1 MDGAASTKAAAAE
14 EEPSGDAV
22 DLDSSVP
29 AASALPDPGGDVYV
43 VLLVKASLKLLGKDL
58 PPQVRHY
65 GFEMMQGPPINFLDG
80 RGREHDQQGKYKV
93 TPDYREEAELLRW
106 EHNLLSEAFVSVTTC
121 PGIEC
126 KEELLLSLLKPL
138 NKIWTQPEW
147 NEEYMHYTY
156 RLTGLL
162 CNDQFRETICLLVKS
177 FEEEIKGS
185 KIEHSTGTQE
195 KCRPT
200 STTNYPC
207 SSTFPQLM
215 LALLLRIL
223 HFIHMAWMDR
233 SECYDLPEIIWRAR
247 LISTN
252 EISTFLKE
260 NNTLPANDGVDVR
273 RMNAIGTWLREI
285 RETGYNIIG
294 LYASVERSIFGLDCS
309 LSINTLAMDISSME
323 FDHVGKLIQ
332 LSFIPLVRC
341 CPRGCWDKWVL
352 LLLESLFFY
361 CKDIFGY
368 AWLSLIHEGRAEVPA
383 YFGNL
388 YGPEEKVKKLEVE
401 LLLKFTRSVSYLLGV
416 LASEE
421 FNSGLPQLNCPKS
434 DLKSI
439 SSSSLM
445 GYLLLHNCFGR
456 FSMYSLFG
464 SLVDYQAAKEALP
477 FCHALIRLAVAT
489 DDERL
494 KQFILN
500 EMLPTLVRFDDRSP
514 PSGISWLRS
523 ELSSSIEVSSMK
535 DVVGLCREIYDVYLH
550 NQAS

>member
-1 MDGAASTKAAAAE
+1 MAVWILKVAIIAHYAALGIYIFDCSSAIDGA
-14 EEPSGDAV
+14 G
-22 DLDSSVP
+22 
-29 AASALPDPGGDVYV
+29 
-43 VLLVKASLKLLGKDL
+43 
-58 PPQVRHY
+58 
-65 GFEMMQGPPINFLDG
+65 
-80 RGREHDQQGKYKV
+80 
-93 TPDYREEAELLRW
+93 
-106 EHNLLSEAFVSVTTC
+106 
-121 PGIEC
+121 
-126 KEELLLSLLKPL
+126 
-138 NKIWTQPEW
+138 
-147 NEEYMHYTY
+147 
-156 RLTGLL
+156 
-162 CNDQFRETICLLVKS
+162 DQFMETICLLVKS
-177 FEEEIKGS
+177 FEEEIKGR

-200 STTNYPC
+200 STTNYPY

-252 EISTFLKE
+252 EISSFLKE

-294 LYASVERSIFGLDCS
+294 LCASVERSMFGLDCS
-309 LSINTLAMDISSME
+309 LFIDTLAMDISFMD

-332 LSFIPLVRC
+332 LTFIPLVSC
-341 CPRGCWDKWVL
+341 CPRGCWDKWVV
-352 LLLESLFFY
+352 LLLEPLFFY
-361 CKDIFGY
+361 CDDTFGY

-401 LLLKFTRSVSYLLGV
+401 LLLKFTRSVSCLLGV

-421 FNSGLPQLNCPKS
+421 LNSGLPQLNCPKS

-439 SSSSLM
+439 SSSSLL
-445 GYLLLHNCFGR
+445 GYILLHNCFWR
-456 FSMYSLFG
+456 FSMYLFG
-464 SLVDYQAAKEALP
+464 YLVDYQAAKEALP

-494 KQFILN
+494 KQFILD

-514 PSGISWLRS
+514 QSGISRLRS
-523 ELSSSIEVSSMK
+523 ELSSSIEMTSMD
-535 DVVGLCREIYDVYLH
+535 DVVCLCREIYEVYLH
-550 NQAS
+550 N